1 MIEVLFSLA
10 IMAILSG
17 VSISVFSNLSNTQSL
32 DRDVTIVNNYI
43 DKARAMSI
51 HSVDSLVHGVKFESH
66 KITVFKSSTFS
77 IGNSIESYDI
87 PTKTVISDIH
97 LTGSATTVYFDKLT
111 GVPSATGTITLS
123 QANGS
128 QSKNIIIYGT
138 GIIDIQ

>member
-1 MIEVLFSLA
+1 
-10 IMAILSG
+10 
-17 VSISVFSNLSNTQSL
+17 
-32 DRDVTIVNNYI
+32 
-43 DKARAMSI
+43 
-51 HSVDSLVHGVKFESH
+51 VKFESH

-77 IGNSIESYDI
+77 TSNSIEFYDV
-87 PTKTVISDIH
+87 PTKTIISDIH

-138 GIIDIQ
+138 GIIDVQ